1 MCEIKKPG
9 RSKGGRPA
17 KAIKRNQI
25 LSLKC
30 SHLERIKI
38 IANARKTQLTV
49 SEYLREMG
57 LHGQLLIREIYIPKE
72 VLQLTGTLNHMAANL
87 NQLAKKSNRVTE
99 QWTKT
104 DEQNLEELS
113 AHVKLTATTI
123 LNLLQ

>member
-1 MCEIKKPG
+1 MREIKKAE

-30 SHLERIKI
+30 SHLERIRI
-38 IANARKTQLTV
+38 LANAKKAQLTV
-49 SEYLREMG
+49 SEYLRG
-57 LHGQLLIREIYIPKE
+57 IALSGQLIIREITLPKE
-72 VLQLTGTLNHMAANL
+72 VLRLTGTLNHMAANL
-87 NQLAKKSNRVTE
+87 NQLAKKSNTVTE

-104 DEQNLEELS
+104 DEQNLQELS
-113 AHVKLTATTI
+113 VHVKLTATTI

>member
-1 MCEIKKPG
+1 MREIKKPAQ
-9 RSKGGRPA
+9 SKGGRPA

-38 IANARKTQLTV
+38 IANAKKAQLSV
-49 SEYLREMG
+49 SEYLRGMG
-57 LHGQLLIREIYIPKE
+57 LNGQLFIREITLPKE

-99 QWTKT
+99 VWAKT
-104 DEQNLEELS
+104 DQQNLEELS
-113 AHVKLTATTI
+113 AHVKLAATTI